1 MNSANYLLTEFS
13 SCVKIHTTIF
23 LKNLLCK
30 PRYFIIN
37 PKGLHK
43 IIYSLFAAVLVVL
56 TPIYYIFVFCTNY
69 LPMLSNS
76 EFMNLYNK
84 SEMLFKFFVFNIL
97 ALLALFGFSLYILY
111 LFFKKKSIYPSA
123 QIAFNFILLVYGII
137 VIYISKNYLGE
148 TITISQSG
156 SGDLIKF
163 IIWYLYLTK
172 SRRVKNTFVN

>member
-1 MNSANYLLTEFS
+1 
-13 SCVKIHTTIF
+13 
-23 LKNLLCK
+23 
-30 PRYFIIN
+30 
-37 PKGLHK
+37 
-43 IIYSLFAAVLVVL
+43 
-56 TPIYYIFVFCTNY
+56 
-69 LPMLSNS
+69 
-76 EFMNLYNK
+76 
-84 SEMLFKFFVFNIL
+84 MLFKFFVFNIL